1 MEENY
6 IYKINEK
13 LNEIKNNHIEK
24 IKSIGEKSVK
34 NLNFLKKAFESDNI
48 KEIITVKKD
57 KVVKNIDDNLTKIT
71 ELLNKN
77 EITKS
82 KEEISRILEDLENLV
97 INQTLINVENENSD
111 SYLKRKNAKEEEGWD
126 YLSDLILKIPTSK
139 NTDEVY
145 RQFNIKTPFDN
156 TKCSMNFENG
166 NINVM
171 TLNKGWFNNSYNK
184 IISFLDEPLAYSIKN
199 NNVAALK
206 ELIDFYEACIK
217 LIKEFVNLNDK
228 DFKLK
233 KYNIYSDKI
242 SELNSDFNKEW
253 HNKLSKHKLGKL
265 EEYKRC
271 FSELCCLI
279 RFSEYFR
286 VGSKTLC
293 KKSIENIESM
303 IKYWTKLL
311 KQRNEIPA
319 DILENSKAG
328 LLFGK
333 VFSDGKSSNKE
344 YKLNSNGRYTLA
356 RDSSLSGGNNGT
368 KGGKYYTQ
376 KALNSYVS
384 GKDLIDMF
392 NKQEYD
398 FFKDQLPKIIKEESK
413 EIIDKFKKQFNN
425 YKKYYNVIQLNDC
438 LKFEDKRK
446 GKQKKSY
453 EYLKDKQNVITIK
466 DSFGLNFPIQTKGG
480 ILIKQPWFYIKFND
494 TKTTDIQNAN
504 IQCSFSFNFTDF
516 KSNELDENSILYDL
530 EFFKQRNDEVSVNNT
545 MINKLKPEFM
555 EKVREFKTNNS
566 QELEII
572 KKVRKKTAKLIL
584 NTRSNFFNKLSE
596 FINNN

>member
-6 IYKINEK
+6 IYKINKK

-126 YLSDLILKIPTSK
+126 YLSDLILKIPASK

-145 RQFNIKTPFDN
+145 RQFNIETPFDN

-398 FFKDQLPKIIKEESK
+398 FFKDQLPKIIKEKSK
-413 EIIDKFKKQFNN
+413 KIIDKFKTK
-425 YKKYYNVIQLNDC
+425 YKEYEKNYNVTRDEKWLI
-438 LKFEDKRK
+438 FENEEE
-446 GKQKKSY
+446 SY
-453 EYLKDKQNVITIK
+453 KYLKGEQNVITIK
-466 DSFGLNFPIQTKGG
+466 DGFGLELPEEDG
-480 ILIKQPWFYIKFND
+480 ILIEQPWFYIKFND

-516 KSNELDENSILYDL
+516 KPKELSKNSILYDL
-530 EFFKQRNDEVSVNNT
+530 EFFKEKDYNDKVEVFVNKT

>member
-57 KVVKNIDDNLTKIT
+57 KVVKNIDDNLKKIT
-71 ELLNKN
+71 ELLDKN

-111 SYLKRKNAKEEEGWD
+111 SYLKRKNAKNEKGWD
-126 YLSDLILKIPTSK
+126 YLSDLILEIPTAK

-156 TKCSMNFENG
+156 TKCSMNFESG

-171 TLNKGWFNNSYNK
+171 TLNKDGFNNSYNK

-217 LIKEFVNLNDK
+217 LIKKFVDLNDT
-228 DFKLK
+228 DFKLE

-242 SELNSDFNKEW
+242 SELNSDFDKEW
-253 HNKLSKHKLGKL
+253 YNKLSKHKLGKL

-303 IKYWTKLL
+303 IKYWTKFL
-311 KQRNEIPA
+311 KQRNEIPE
-319 DILENSKAG
+319 DILKNSKAG

-344 YKLNSNGRYTLA
+344 YKLKSNGRYTLA

-376 KALNSYVS
+376 KALNSYLS
-384 GKDLIDMF
+384 EKDLIDMF
-392 NKQEYD
+392 NEQEYD
-398 FFKDQLPKIIKEESK
+398 FFKDQLPKIIKEKSK
-413 EIIDKFKKQFNN
+413 KIIDKFKTK
-425 YKKYYNVIQLNDC
+425 YKEYEKNYNVTRDEKWLI
-438 LKFEDKRK
+438 FENEEE
-446 GKQKKSY
+446 SY
-453 EYLKDKQNVITIK
+453 KYLKGKQNVITIK
-466 DSFGLNFPIQTKGG
+466 DGFGLNFPIQTKDG

-516 KSNELDENSILYDL
+516 KPKELGKNSILYDL
-530 EFFKQRNDEVSVNNT
+530 EFLKQENDEVSVNKT

-555 EKVREFKTNNS
+555 EKARELKTNNP
-566 QELEII
+566 QELKII
-572 KKVRKKTAKLIL
+572 KNVRKKTAKLIL